1 MIRILFFTLFVI
13 GVTAGW
19 AENIRGIILDD
30 KGAPLPYASVCV
42 KHRGVGCLSDSLGRF
57 DLKGRRILPDDTL
70 TVSYIGYEPFE
81 VVIKEIDGEN
91 KGRVMLSSLATKLNE
106 VIVYPSGKIKKK
118 TKGKKHEWAL
128 IKSYLD
134 GEMAGE
140 CFGYEFHAK
149 KNKKLL
155 LYKVGFY
162 YCEGVRQM
170 TKMKFRINIYDMSDV
185 KKSPSSEFKN
195 ILSKPIY
202 FDYVYNGLPSGK
214 YEYILPESIMLPD
227 RAMVEIE
234 FLENLNDEVFW
245 FKSNWFG
252 KRTWSKSIIDGEWE
266 KNPFAAPFFI
276 ECVEVREK

>member
-1 MIRILFFTLFVI
+1 MIRILFFILFVI

-81 VVIKEIDGEN
+81 VVIKEIDEEN
-91 KGRVMLSSLATKLNE
+91 KGRIMLSSLATKLNE

-149 KNKKLL
+149 KIRNCYYIKSGFIIV
-155 LYKVGFY
+155 KVS
-162 YCEGVRQM
+162 VR
-170 TKMKFRINIYDMSDV
+170 
-185 KKSPSSEFKN
+185 
-195 ILSKPIY
+195 
-202 FDYVYNGLPSGK
+202 
-214 YEYILPESIMLPD
+214 
-227 RAMVEIE
+227 
-234 FLENLNDEVFW
+234 
-245 FKSNWFG
+245 
-252 KRTWSKSIIDGEWE
+252 
-266 KNPFAAPFFI
+266 
-276 ECVEVREK
+276 